1 MEISGYKRRALERRL
16 AQLLEEHEAA
26 TDQLGR
32 TLAAVDTLRL
42 KRQVEALEREIE
54 EVNSELEGQP
64 RSAGSAA
71 VPPPASAATYNLAT
85 VRDLLLH
92 AFTAADLRRLLFYTM
107 QADLRPLVQE
117 FGEGEGLAKM
127 VDRAIEYCVARDLL
141 PVLLREIEEARPRV
155 YRHYVSRLS
164 D

>member
-1 MEISGYKRRALERRL
+1 MEIAGYKRRALERRL
-16 AQLLEEHEAA
+16 TQLLEEHQAA

-54 EVNSELEGQP
+54 EVNRELEGQP
-64 RSAGSAA
+64 RTAGSPA
-71 VPPPASAATYNLAT
+71 VAPPASAATYDLAV

-92 AFTAADLRRLLFYTM
+92 AFTAADFRRLFLYTT
-107 QADLRPLVQE
+107 QADLRPLVRE
-117 FGEGEGLAKM
+117 FGEEEGLAKM

-141 PVLLREIEEARPRV
+141 PDLLREVEEARPRV
-155 YRHYVSRLS
+155 YGHYVSRLS
-164 D
+164 G